1 MFYEKLLLV
10 LIHTLRTSA
19 VSLQR
24 GEMGKGPSY
33 FDASKSTIM
42 IKQNSVKMLCREIY
56 LGISEGHQ
64 YLRSE
69 KFIYPMAVEH
79 LVSFR

>member
-1 MFYEKLLLV
+1 MLYEKILLV

-24 GEMGKGPSY
+24 GEMGRSPY
-33 FDASKSTIM
+33 FFDASKSIIM
-42 IKQNSVKMLCREIY
+42 MKQNSVKMLCREIY
-56 LGISEGHQ
+56 LGISKEYQ
-64 YLRSE
+64 YLKSE
-69 KFIYPMAVEH
+69 KFIYPMASEH